1 MRLQDGTNAT
11 GHSFPKYHNQ
21 IQPQSI
27 AVVAAAFR
35 GGRYWSA
42 AAQLPLFF
50 VVAGFQ
56 AGDLSFFNLSRTSDR
71 Y

>member
-1 MRLQDGTNAT
+1 MRLQDGTNADRN
-11 GHSFPKYHNQ
+11 SFPKYHNQ

-42 AAQLPLFF
+42 LAQLQLFL
-50 VVAGFQ
+50 VVDGLQ
-56 AGDLSFFNLSRTSDR
+56 AGDFSFLNLF
-71 Y
+71 